1 MARRLGIILQNKY
14 EQQKIIIM
22 NFEEQK
28 YANPVT
34 LSSGTLEMNKEQEYP
49 DARKHLITSFIKSGI
64 RLVGY
69 CLIPFNL
76 GIAAVVLFISELVGI
91 IEELVQL

>member
-1 MARRLGIILQNKY
+1 MNK
-14 EQQKIIIM
+14 
-22 NFEEQK
+22 EQK
-28 YANPVT
+28 HPNAVT
-34 LSSGTLEMNKEQEYP
+34 LSSDTPGVNKQQEYP